1 MNKEQILGLIRH
13 LLTFV
18 GGFLITKGVIDQGT
32 SVEAIGAITT
42 LIGTIWSVLSKK
54 PVTTPV

>member
-1 MNKEQILGLIRH
+1 MNKDQILGLIRH